1 MKKLINF
8 IQFQAVW
15 FLCILGAAHGF
26 EWPAILVSV
35 LILAWAWWVSEDRRH
50 DQWLMIIA
58 IALGIVIDSSL
69 VWLGVMS
76 FKSEIWT
83 GFSPIWMPFIWA
95 ALAITIQSSMSW
107 LARSYRLAAVLGAIS
122 GPFAY
127 WAGVRMEAGTF
138 HDFITA
144 IATLSVIWLVVTPFL
159 FYCSQRLK
167 ESHVQR

>member
-26 EWPAILVSV
+26 EWQAILIST
-35 LILAWAWWVSEDRRH
+35 ILLVWAWLVSEDRRH
-50 DQWLMIIA
+50 DQWLIIIA
-58 IALGIVIDSSL
+58 VATGMLVDTSL

-76 FKSEIWT
+76 FKSEIRT

-95 ALAITIQSSMSW
+95 ALAMTIQSSMSW
-107 LARSYRLAAVLGAIS
+107 LAGRLKLAAVLGAIS

-138 HDFITA
+138 NDFSTA
-144 IATLSVIWLVVTPFL
+144 ISALSLIWLVVTPFL

-167 ESHVQR
+167 ESHAKL